1 MAESKSKAR
10 GVSGEGA
17 STTSTQILF
26 EEIVP
31 VHIKEYDMVAD
42 SCTKYIKRDTWA
54 RHMHYVLNLPG
65 DPPNCNGDTKLNAA

>member
-31 VHIKEYDMVAD
+31 VHIKEYDKQERIEQLGFRIA
-42 SCTKYIKRDTWA
+42 I
-54 RHMHYVLNLPG
+54 
-65 DPPNCNGDTKLNAA
+65 CNTQKG